1 MDSNEVTIWNYL
13 TGRGLSDYAAAGIMG
28 NLYAE
33 SGLIPNNLQNIYNS
47 SLGMSDDEYTRAVD
61 NGSYTN
67 FARDMAGYGLAQW
80 TFWSRKQELLDMAK
94 RTGKSVGD
102 LILQLAFLCDEL
114 QDFGLWDK
122 LNACRSVREASNLI
136 LNEYEKPADT
146 GTAVQNARAGWS
158 QGYYDKYHGIQTVII
173 PDPAQDPASV
183 VTDRSFLVMAYKK
196 YSDQAEAE
204 AQLAVLKAAG
214 LDGMVIL
221 TAS

>member
-1 MDSNEVTIWNYL
+1 MSNEVTIWNYL
-13 TGRGLSDYAAAGIMG
+13 TSRGLSDYATAGIMG

-158 QGYYDKYHGIQTVII
+158 QGYYDKYQGKQTVILPF
-173 PDPAQDPASV
+173 PDPEYI
-183 VTDRSFLVMAYKK
+183 TDCHFLMMAYKK

-204 AQLAVLKAAG
+204 AQLAALKAAG
-214 LDGMVIL
+214 MEGMVIL
-221 TAS
+221 TAA